1 MGETSAPTDFDPGGL
16 DARPDG
22 HVSGATSA
30 PIDFD
35 PLELADGFFASVR
48 DPYPTLAQL
57 RREDPVLVGPLPFG
71 EHGLEPAV
79 QQSVH
84 FRDVTVLGFEE
95 ANQVLLD
102 HKAFSSRIYSAI
114 MGSVMGRTI
123 LELDEPAHRL
133 NRLLVAPAFQSKVLR
148 RWDTELIT
156 PVVDDL
162 IDAFAPSGRADL
174 VRSFT
179 FQFPVRVIARILGLP
194 AEDYPR
200 FQRWSIEL
208 IGVVFDHER
217 GMAASRALSD
227 YFAEILEERRLRPG
241 DDLITDLSRAEI
253 EGERLSD
260 QEIFSFLRLLLPAGV
275 ETTYRATGNF
285 LFELLSHPEQ
295 LELVRTRPE
304 LVPRGFE
311 EALRVEPPIMLV
323 VREAVAPTRIG
334 GQAGVQ
340 VEPGAH
346 VAICVGSAN
355 HDERRWDRPE
365 EFDVMREPKRHLTFG
380 HGVHACLGMHLA
392 RLEARIAVERLLGRL
407 PSLRLDREVTGK
419 DGNANDRQNPDPC
432 ITGFAF
438 RSPNALPV
446 RYD

>member
-1 MGETSAPTDFDPGGL
+1 MSITPQEGIRVDETNALS
-16 DARPDG
+16 
-22 HVSGATSA
+22 
-30 PIDFD
+30 DFD
-35 PLELADGFFASVR
+35 PLELADGLFASVR

-57 RREDPVLVGPLPFG
+57 RREGPVLAGPLPFG
-71 EHGLEPAV
+71 EHGLEPTI
-79 QQSVH
+79 QQRVH
-84 FRDVTVLGFEE
+84 FRDVTVLGFHE

-102 HKAFSSRIYSAI
+102 HKAFSSRIYAGI

-123 LELDEPAHRL
+123 LELDEPAHRMK
-133 NRLLVAPAFQSKVLR
+133 RLLVAPAFQSKVLR

-156 PVVDDL
+156 PIVDNL
-162 IDAFAPSGRADL
+162 IDLLPQSGRADL

-194 AEDYPR
+194 PEDYPR

-208 IGVVFDHER
+208 IGVVFDYAR
-217 GMAASRALSD
+217 GMAASRALSE
-227 YFAEILEERRLRPG
+227 YFGEILEERRRHPG
-241 DDLITDLSRAEI
+241 DDLITDLAGAEVD
-253 EGERLSD
+253 GERLSD

-285 LFELLSHPEQ
+285 LYELLSHPEQ
-295 LELVRTRPE
+295 LELLRSTLE

-323 VREAVAPTRIG
+323 VREAVASTRIG
-334 GQAGVQ
+334 GQLGVQ

-392 RLEARIAVERLLGRL
+392 RLEARIAVERLLSRL
-407 PSLRLDREVTGK
+407 PRLRLDPDAS
-419 DGNANDRQNPDPC
+419 DGEAGASCASNSGPC
-432 ITGFAF
+432 ISGFAF
-438 RSPNALPV
+438 RSPNALHV